1 MVDTRSYRHRPLT
14 SRLIRRARHRLHVA
28 AAALAVGAVLGHGAG
43 PALAQTDQAPQ
54 PTVQARSPEENA
66 AEGRDP
72 NGAIVD
78 IHPDLDQVELTGS
91 EYSTALAAFRATQNE
106 LYETLRTKVTADA
119 TLEILHR
126 RQASLQRVIERET
139 VRRDK
144 ASERLEALR
153 DHMKEL
159 AVESFMHGNSPTS
172 YDSSELNAAE
182 ITEREREEIIVGEVS
197 DKQAL
202 EKAHLEAEV
211 SQAEA
216 ELEAA
221 RAELASV
228 DDEID
233 TTTRVRDEAA
243 AGIARLTAEVIER
256 EREVDAT
263 RKLAEVAGADFPL
276 VALDAYYRAA
286 QTLAAENPSCGLR
299 WQAIAGIYRVESHH
313 GTFGDA
319 ELTPEGGTTEP
330 IIGIPLDGS
339 NNTAVITDTDGGAF
353 DADPVFDRAVGPGQ
367 FIPSTWVRFAED
379 QTGDGKADPHNLY
392 DAALATA
399 TYLCYYGPGL
409 DSDEGLAR
417 AFFGYNHSG
426 TYVAIVLG
434 HTHGYD
440 DISTP

>member
-14 SRLIRRARHRLHVA
+14 SRLIRRARLPLQLT
-28 AAALAVGAVLGHGAG
+28 AAALVAATLLSVSG
-43 PALAQTDQAPQ
+43 PALAQTDPAPQ
-54 PTVQARSPEENA
+54 PTVQSRTPEENA

-72 NGAIVD
+72 NGVIVD

-106 LYETLRTKVTADA
+106 LYATLRTKVTADA
-119 TLEILHR
+119 TLEVLHR

-144 ASERLEALR
+144 AEERLEALR
-153 DHMKEL
+153 EHMKEL
-159 AVESFMHGNSPTS
+159 AVESFMRGNSPTS
-172 YDSSELNAAE
+172 YEGSELNATE

-202 EKAHLEAEV
+202 EKAHLEVEV
-211 SQAEA
+211 NQAEA

-221 RAELASV
+221 ETELASV
-228 DDEID
+228 VEEIE
-233 TTTRVRDEAA
+233 TTTQVRDEAA
-243 AGIARLTAEVIER
+243 AGVARLTVEVVER

-286 QTLAAENPSCGLR
+286 ESLAAEDPSCGLR
-299 WQAIAGIYRVESHH
+299 WQAVAGIYRVESHH

-330 IIGIPLDGS
+330 IIGIPLNGS
-339 NNTAVITDTDGGAF
+339 NNTAVITDTDGGLF

-367 FIPSTWVRFAED
+367 FIPSTWVHYAKD
-379 QTGDGKADPHNLY
+379 QTGDGRADPHNLY

-399 TYLCYYGPGL
+399 TYLCNYGPGL
-409 DSDEGLAR
+409 DTDEGMAR

-434 HTHGYD
+434 YAHGYD